1 MKNIVITGAAGALG
15 TAVVAALNTPKN
27 TVVALDAAAKR
38 PAHLPED
45 VHYLGGFDLTNPDTA
60 KDAAKAV
67 KDIFRHVDV
76 LINIAGTFAW
86 EEVATGSPD
95 TWQRMFSI
103 NVMTAFNTTQA
114 LLPTF
119 TDGGSIVYI
128 GAAAAQPAGHGMGAY
143 AASKSS
149 VRALMESV
157 ADELKGKKIRA
168 NAVLPRIIDTPAN
181 RKDMPDADYS
191 EWTSADAIADT
202 IAFLASDRSRAINGA
217 SVPVTNGA

>member
-15 TAVVAALNTPKN
+15 TAAIAALNTPKN
-27 TVVALDAAAKR
+27 TVIALDAAPKR

-45 VHYLGGFDLTNPDTA
+45 VHYLGGFDLTNADTA
-60 KDAAKAV
+60 KDAARAV
-67 KDIFRHVDV
+67 KDIFRDVDV

-86 EEVATGSPD
+86 EEVATGSAE
-95 TWQRMFSI
+95 TWQRMFSV
-103 NVMTAFNTTQA
+103 NVMTAFNATQA
-114 LLPTF
+114 LMPAF
-119 TDGGSIVYI
+119 SEGGSIVYV

-143 AASKSS
+143 AASKSG

-157 ADELKGKKIRA
+157 AEELKSKKIRA

-191 EWTSADAIADT
+191 EWTSPDAIADT

-217 SVPVTNGA
+217 CVPVTNGA

>member
-15 TAVVAALNTPKN
+15 SAVVAALNTPKN
-27 TVVALDAAAKR
+27 TLIALDAAKSR

-45 VHYLGGFDLTNPDTA
+45 VHYLGGFDLTNPATA
-60 KDAAKAV
+60 KEAAKAV
-67 KDIFRHVDV
+67 KDIFKTVDV

-95 TWQRMFSI
+95 TWQRMFSV
-103 NVMTAFNTTQA
+103 NVMTAFNATQA
-114 LLPTF
+114 LMPAF
-119 TDGGSIVYI
+119 ADGGSIVYI
-128 GAAAAQPAGHGMGAY
+128 GAAAAQPAGHGMGSY
-143 AASKSS
+143 AASKSG

-157 ADELKGKKIRA
+157 ADELGARNIRA

-181 RKDMPDADYS
+181 RKDMPDADHS
-191 EWTSADAIADT
+191 EWTSPEAIADT

-217 SVPVTNGA
+217 AIPVTNGA

>member
-15 TAVVAALNTPKN
+15 AAVVAALNTPKN
-27 TVVALDAAAKR
+27 TVIALDAAAKR

-45 VHYLGGFDLTNPDTA
+45 VHYLGGYDLTNADTA

-67 KDIFRHVDV
+67 GDIFKDV
-76 LINIAGTFAW
+76 HALINIAGTFAW

-95 TWQRMFSI
+95 TWQRMFNI

-114 LLPTF
+114 LLPAF
-119 TDGGSIVYI
+119 ADGGSIVYI
-128 GAAAAQPAGHGMGAY
+128 GAAAAQPAGHGMGSY
-143 AASKSS
+143 AASKSA

-157 ADELKGKKIRA
+157 ADELKGRRVRA

-181 RKDMPDADYS
+181 RKDMPDANYS
-191 EWTSADAIADT
+191 EWTSAEAIADT
-202 IAFLASDRSRAINGA
+202 IAFLASDKARAINGA

>member
-15 TAVVAALNTPKN
+15 SAVVAALNTPKN
-27 TVVALDAAAKR
+27 TIIALDAAKSR

-45 VHYLGGFDLTNPDTA
+45 VHYLGGYDLTDSDTA

-67 KDIFRHVDV
+67 AGIFKHTDV

-86 EEVATGSPD
+86 EEVASGSAD
-95 TWQRMFSI
+95 TWQRMFSV

-114 LLPTF
+114 LLPAF
-119 TDGGSIVYI
+119 SEGGSIVYI
-128 GAAAAQPAGHGMGAY
+128 GAAAAQPAGHGMGSY
-143 AASKSS
+143 AASKSG

-191 EWTSADAIADT
+191 EWTTPEAIADT
-202 IAFLASDRSRAINGA
+202 IAFLASDRSRAISGA
-217 SVPVTNGA
+217 AMPVTNGA